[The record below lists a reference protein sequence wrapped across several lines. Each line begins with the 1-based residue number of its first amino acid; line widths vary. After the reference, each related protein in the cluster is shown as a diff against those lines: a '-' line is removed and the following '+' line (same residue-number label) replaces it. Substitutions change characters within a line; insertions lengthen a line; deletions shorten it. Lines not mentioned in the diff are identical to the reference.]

1 MNIVKPS
8 YVILTEFSEGGE
20 EELKFIE
27 QIARKCYKSENYIS
41 EDASSARKMI
51 QNLIKSGHTAMIEH
65 SILSVCFT
73 VDRGISHEI
82 VRHRLASFAQESTRY
97 CNYSKGKFNNEINVI
112 DIEGGIRLDA
122 KMKDLPEETIQKIIA
137 EWISAMNDAENH
149 YMNLIE
155 LGATPQISR
164 GVLPN
169 SLKTEIVVTANFREW
184 RNILTLRTEH
194 FAHPQIREVM
204 IPLLNELKLRMPI
217 IFYDIE
223 IK

>member
-41 EDASSARKMI
+41 EDASSAKKMI

-122 KMKDLPEETIQKIIA
+122 KMKDLSEETIQKIIA
-137 EWISAMNDAENH
+137 EWISAMNDA
-149 YMNLIE
+149 
-155 LGATPQISR
+155 
-164 GVLPN
+164 
-169 SLKTEIVVTANFREW
+169 
-184 RNILTLRTEH
+184 
-194 FAHPQIREVM
+194 
-204 IPLLNELKLRMPI
+204 
-217 IFYDIE
+217 
-223 IK
+223 